1 MRIVGVVVQLCQS
14 ITNSICTRTDG
25 PQYFNDEISRVSCST
40 WDVMDASASLKA
52 GNIPPWREDWEEF
65 IDLGIDVFK
74 MHGRESMVR
83 LMESMDIISR
93 WEKGEDLLF
102 SQFDPYME
110 DLGLKERPIDLWRDK
125 IKTVSLIAGNV
136 TIVSLL

>member
-1 MRIVGVVVQLCQS
+1 
-14 ITNSICTRTDG
+14 
-25 PQYFNDEISRVSCST
+25 
-40 WDVMDASASLKA
+40 MDASASLKA

-93 WEKGEDLLF
+93 WDKEKIFCSL
-102 SQFDPYME
+102 
-110 DLGLKERPIDLWRDK
+110 
-125 IKTVSLIAGNV
+125 SLIR
-136 TIVSLL
+136 TWKT